1 MNTYNSFALIDFDL
15 DSIKSYNWIF
25 QSENQSD
32 NESHMNEV
40 NQNNSEDEDLKRKP
54 MEDYQKKTADS
65 TSQAILKD
73 APKIKFLTKKT
84 TIEMPQRRFDGSIKY
99 IKTKISKFAKK
110 KLQALL
116 KRSDLPIEIR
126 SKKISSIDS
135 KLFTSIPSMKK
146 NYEFLNMKIADIF
159 CFGKDENKK
168 RRDNHEII
176 SKINQFFDNNYLSP
190 SSLELKNFLAL
201 TYEGLIREFY
211 QSEEFQILKNEEKA
225 LYHEEGIR
233 MQEKISILEKNGLID
248 LIKKKSDFYD

>member
-1 MNTYNSFALIDFDL
+1 MNTYNSFDFDL
-15 DSIKSYNWIF
+15 DYTYNWIF

-159 CFGKDENKK
+159 CFGKDEI
-168 RRDNHEII
+168 RRNNHEII

-211 QSEEFQILKNEEKA
+211 QSEEFQIFKNEKKA
-225 LYHEEGIR
+225 LYHDEGIK
-233 MQEKISILEKNGLID
+233 MQDKISILEKNGLID
-248 LIKKKSDFYD
+248 LIKKKIRLI